1 MKEFLKKA
9 FPNTRRASAKRK
21 KTRQEGFF
29 DSLAE
34 GYELNMLDYL
44 TSGDQL

>member
-1 MKEFLKKA
+1 MKELLRKA
-9 FPNTRRASAKRK
+9 FPIHRRRNAKKETLK
-21 KTRQEGFF
+21 KGFF

-44 TSGDQL
+44 SSGEEF

>member
-1 MKEFLKKA
+1 MKEFLRKA
-9 FPNTRRASAKRK
+9 FPHRRDASAKK
-21 KTRQEGFF
+21 KGSWHKGFF

-44 TSGDQL
+44 SSGEEF